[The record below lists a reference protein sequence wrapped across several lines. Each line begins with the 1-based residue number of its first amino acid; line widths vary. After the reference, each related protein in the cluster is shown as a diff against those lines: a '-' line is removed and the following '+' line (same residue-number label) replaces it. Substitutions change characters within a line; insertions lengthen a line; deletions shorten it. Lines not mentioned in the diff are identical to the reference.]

1 MTQPTRHTVTT
12 KRHFESDQKA
22 AGPKASVGRPSNKAN
37 TVMEPHRRAF
47 VVESQIELGG
57 GSGSS
62 VIWSVDM
69 SIKVYEDSVEE
80 SLICRYPEKD

>member
-1 MTQPTRHTVTT
+1 
-12 KRHFESDQKA
+12 
-22 AGPKASVGRPSNKAN
+22 
-37 TVMEPHRRAF
+37 MEPHRRAF
-47 VVESQIELGG
+47 VIESQIELGG